1 MVELQIVVLVVAG
14 SSPVGHPVFVS
25 FRHRLTLKP
34 QRDRTGGDFESES
47 GNQSKIFYES
57 GRNWWNSDQIRH

>member
-1 MVELQIVVLVVAG
+1 
-14 SSPVGHPVFVS
+14 
-25 FRHRLTLKP
+25 LTLTP

-47 GNQSKIFYES
+47 GNQAKIFYES

>member
-1 MVELQIVVLVVAG
+1 
-14 SSPVGHPVFVS
+14 
-25 FRHRLTLKP
+25 LTLKP

-47 GNQSKIFYES
+47 GNQAKIFYES